1 MVKYI
6 PEVRQKLPKYLQL
19 NKLTPHQI
27 LADMKEVKCP
37 SQATIFRWTAEV
49 QQSRQSTTD

>member
-1 MVKYI
+1 MVTYI
-6 PEVRQKLPKYLQL
+6 PEIRKLPKYLQL

-27 LADMKEVKCP
+27 SADMKEVKCP

-49 QQSRQSTTD
+49 QQGKQSTED